1 MRAIV
6 YVLSCLVVAPWLPA
20 TAVAQQAAPAAPP
33 AGQASNDDVRIS
45 GTVEKFTGGLMSV
58 SPSQGVSLTLRF
70 GAGPG
75 INSMRRGTLSDLKAG
90 LPVAVQDRSN
100 PAGGLLASQVV
111 LYERGAENVP
121 GMQTA
126 TEPGQLVVTLS
137 EISVTSDGPQ
147 LSLSYADGAR
157 KLTLAKD
164 VVIWIARPA
173 SVDDIKP
180 GALITLAVSKPPE
193 GEMTVIRASIG
204 PSGGVNPP
212 L

>member
-1 MRAIV
+1 
-6 YVLSCLVVAPWLPA
+6 
-20 TAVAQQAAPAAPP
+20 
-33 AGQASNDDVRIS
+33 
-45 GTVEKFTGGLMSV
+45 
-58 SPSQGVSLTLRF
+58 
-70 GAGPG
+70 
-75 INSMRRGTLSDLKAG
+75 
-90 LPVAVQDRSN
+90 VAVQDRSN